1 MANQEESSPDG
12 LVRIGWYSEKTI
24 STAVAVTTVIVAAL
38 LLVGSIMGLY
48 LVTSDAARLG
58 MVAGSTAIFAAPA
71 A

>member
-1 MANQEESSPDG
+1 
-12 LVRIGWYSEKTI
+12 
-24 STAVAVTTVIVAAL
+24 VTTVIVAAL